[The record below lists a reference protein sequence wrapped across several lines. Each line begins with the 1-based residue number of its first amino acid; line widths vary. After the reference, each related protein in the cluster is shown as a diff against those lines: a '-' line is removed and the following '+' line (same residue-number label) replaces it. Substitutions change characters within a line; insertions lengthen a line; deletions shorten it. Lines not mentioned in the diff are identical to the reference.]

1 MDRTGLGERSRR
13 AHGRSGGS
21 RSFASTEVDFFA
33 QDELITIVPN
43 FSIHSNPSK
52 SFECIS
58 GTYGPFAPSREVRV
72 PLWLALALWKR
83 KKCDIKAPEWMSVEY
98 LQTVLELER
107 GEPGAFQ
114 PLPFHYIEIA
124 QFLFTAGMQESLPKQ
139 VFEDEEGKVRDLIN
153 LIQKTRQ
160 GKILQGLSLMQ
171 EAAAVKLNNLSAME
185 LNSVRAFFTGTL
197 DEFTRHAN
205 MKESVAVR
213 SGGQV
218 VGDAR
223 ADGAAGNDESGPA
236 PGPARNLRRR

>member
-1 MDRTGLGERSRR
+1 MDRSTTFAQLSQ
-13 AHGRSGGS
+13 ASS
-21 RSFASTEVDFFA
+21 SARSFSPSEIDFFA

-52 SFECIS
+52 SLECIS
-58 GTYGPFAPSREVRV
+58 GVYGPFAPSRETQV

-114 PLPFHYIEIA
+114 PLPFHYVEITN
-124 QFLFTAGMQESLPKQ
+124 FLFTAGTQESLPKQ
-139 VFEDEEGKVRDLIN
+139 VFEEKEGKVRDLIN

-185 LNSVRAFFTGTL
+185 LNAVRSFFTGTL
-197 DEFTRHAN
+197 DAFTRHAN
-205 MKESVAVR
+205 MKEGLGVRREVVAE
-213 SGGQV
+213 
-218 VGDAR
+218 
-223 ADGAAGNDESGPA
+223 DGAAEMQVDGDDGPS
-236 PGPARNLRRR
+236 PSPARNLRRGR

>member
-1 MDRTGLGERSRR
+1 MGDYTRTSTFSDLAS
-13 AHGRSGGS
+13 SSS
-21 RSFASTEVDFFA
+21 RSFSPAEIDFFA

-52 SFECIS
+52 TLECIS
-58 GTYGPFAPSREVRV
+58 GVYGPFAPSRETQV

-83 KKCDIKAPEWMSVEY
+83 KKCDIKAPDWMSVEY

-124 QFLFTAGMQESLPKQ
+124 HFLFTAGKQESLPKQ
-139 VFEDEEGKVRDLIN
+139 VFEEKEGKVRDLIN

-185 LNSVRAFFTGTL
+185 LNAVRSFFTGTL
-197 DEFTRHAN
+197 DSFTRHAN
-205 MKESVAVR
+205 MKEGFDLRTEVR
-213 SGGQV
+213 VEGEEEMQV
-218 VGDAR
+218 D
-223 ADGAAGNDESGPA
+223 DTEGPQS
-236 PGPARNLRRR
+236 PARNLRRADV